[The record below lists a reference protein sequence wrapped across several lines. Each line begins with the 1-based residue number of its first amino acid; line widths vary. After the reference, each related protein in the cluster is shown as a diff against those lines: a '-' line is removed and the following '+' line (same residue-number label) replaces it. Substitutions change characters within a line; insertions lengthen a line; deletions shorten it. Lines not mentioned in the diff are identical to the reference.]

1 MSDKSNPNVGVETR
15 PAPPR
20 ADRLPPWDVLLHNDD
35 ENDMVY
41 VVETIVMLTPLPT
54 QDAVERML
62 EAHHAGVA
70 LLVNTHREHAE
81 LLEEQFTSRGLTV
94 TIEPSK

>member
-1 MSDKSNPNVGVETR
+1 MSDDQSTNVSAKTR

-20 ADRLPPWDVLLHNDD
+20 VDRLPPWDVLLHDDD
-35 ENDMVY
+35 ENDMVF
-41 VVETIVMLTPLPT
+41 VVETIVMLTTLPT

-62 EAHHAGVA
+62 EAHHSGVA
-70 LLVNTHREHAE
+70 LLVNTHQEHAE

-94 TIEPSK
+94 TIEPSR